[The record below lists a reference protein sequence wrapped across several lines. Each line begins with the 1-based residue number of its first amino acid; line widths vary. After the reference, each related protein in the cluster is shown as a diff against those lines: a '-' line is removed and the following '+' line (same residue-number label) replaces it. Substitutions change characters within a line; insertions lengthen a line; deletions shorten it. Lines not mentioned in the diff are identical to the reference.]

1 MSLDR
6 REFLRTS
13 CSCLGF
19 LSVAEIRALTKQAAA
34 EDASMKTLTLQH
46 LTEGY
51 WSADS
56 LLLSAAK
63 YLKER
68 EDIVRVATGFGGGIL
83 QKDLCGFVTG
93 GVMAIGLFSGAVKGN
108 DKAAR
113 DKCHRLTKEYMKW
126 WAENYPLR
134 CGDIKQPCDYKG
146 MGEKASDFLQGV
158 FERESKKA

>member
-1 MSLDR
+1 MALDR
-6 REFLRTS
+6 REFLGLS
-13 CSCLGF
+13 CSCLGI
-19 LSVAEIRALTKQAAA
+19 LSVFDLKALAERAAA
-34 EDASMKTLTLQH
+34 QGAPMKSWTLQH

-63 YLKER
+63 FLKER
-68 EDIVRVATGFGGGIL
+68 EEIVRVAVGFGGGML
-83 QKDLCGFVTG
+83 QKELCGYVTG

-134 CGDIKQPCDYKG
+134 CGDIKEPCDYKG
-146 MGEKASDFLQGV
+146 MAEKASDFLQGV
-158 FERESKKA
+158 FERESKEG

>member
-1 MSLDR
+1 MSLNR
-6 REFLRTS
+6 REFLGLS
-13 CSCLGF
+13 CSCLG
-19 LSVAEIRALTKQAAA
+19 LISVAEVKALAEQAA
-34 EDASMKTLTLQH
+34 EQGASMKSLTLQH

-68 EDIVRVATGFGGGIL
+68 EDIVKVATGFGGGIL
-83 QKDLCGFVTG
+83 QKDLCGYVTG

-113 DKCHRLTKEYMKW
+113 DRCHRLTKEYIKW

-158 FERESKKA
+158 FERELKKA

>member
-1 MSLDR
+1 MSLNR
-6 REFLRTS
+6 REFLGLS
-13 CSCLGF
+13 CSCLGL
-19 LSVAEIRALTKQAAA
+19 LSVTEVKALAEQAAA
-34 EDASMKTLTLQH
+34 QGASMKGLTLQH

-63 YLKER
+63 YMKER
-68 EDIVRVATGFGGGIL
+68 EEVVRVAVGFGGGML
-83 QKDLCGFVTG
+83 QKELCGYVTG

-113 DKCHRLTKEYMKW
+113 EKCHRLTKEYMKW
-126 WAENYPLR
+126 WGGNYPLH
-134 CGDIKQPCDYKG
+134 CGDIKEPCDYKG
-146 MGEKASDFLQGV
+146 MAEKASDFLQGV